1 MVVASCRHYN
11 AHGGQ
16 AGEGGSVRGSIWGIW
31 DVRRDLVVES
41 KLRRTLE
48 DLVGH
53 ELAVK
58 RGGAGR
64 AGRPLVSF
72 PQSDGLD
79 ERRIDI

>member
-1 MVVASCRHYN
+1 M
-11 AHGGQ
+11 
-16 AGEGGSVRGSIWGIW
+16 
-31 DVRRDLVVES
+31 VES